1 MLETYAG
8 KLRDLF
14 LILGLLVFAG
24 GLVDVV
30 MLAFNLSLG
39 TGIMLRMGFAPHSI
53 DAGAVFLILTSIAF
67 GLIELNR
74 SSK

>member
-14 LILGLLVFAG
+14 LILGLLVFAAG
-24 GLVDVV
+24 IIDVI
-30 MLAFNLSLG
+30 MLAFDLSLR
-39 TGIMLRMGFAPHSI
+39 TGLMLRMGFAPHSI
-53 DAGAVFLILTSIAF
+53 DAGAVFLVLTSIAF